1 MIGLPTFPDLASLA
15 SVVRTCERCGLHTG
29 RTNAVPGEGSAT
41 ARIVFIGEGPGFHE
55 DRLGRPFVGQAGQ
68 MLDELIQGI
77 GMQRADVFIANVLK
91 CRPPNNRDPLP
102 DEAEACRPY
111 LDQQLEL
118 INPDLVVLLGRHA
131 LNAFFPDAQ
140 ISRARGVARRLNGR
154 VYLPVYHP
162 AAALRQLRL
171 RDILSQDFQM
181 IPKLLADATD
191 VEPDP
196 PPPPDT
202 QQLSFFA

>member
-1 MIGLPTFPDLASLA
+1 MH
-15 SVVRTCERCGLHTG
+15 RG
-29 RTNAVPGEGSAT
+29 RNNAVPGEGSPT
-41 ARIVFIGEGPGFHE
+41 ARVVFIGEGPGFHE

-77 GMQRADVFIANVLK
+77 GMARADIFIANVLK

-118 INPDLVVLLGRHA
+118 ISPDLVVLLGRHA
-131 LNAFFPDAQ
+131 LNAFFPEAR
-140 ISRARGVARRLNGR
+140 ISRARGVARRLHGR

-181 IPKLLADATD
+181 IPKLLADATE

-202 QQLSFFA
+202 QQLSLFA

>member
-1 MIGLPTFPDLASLA
+1 MH
-15 SVVRTCERCGLHTG
+15 RG
-29 RTNAVPGEGSAT
+29 RNNAVPGEGSPT
-41 ARIVFIGEGPGFHE
+41 ARVVFIGEGPGFHE

-68 MLDELIQGI
+68 LLDELIHGI
-77 GMQRADVFIANVLK
+77 DMRRADVFIANVLK

-118 INPDLVVLLGRHA
+118 INPDLIVLLGRHA
-131 LNAFFPDAQ
+131 LNAFFPEAR
-140 ISRARGVARRLNGR
+140 ISRARGVARRQHGR

-181 IPKLLADATD
+181 IPKLLADATE